1 MPLGAE
7 ARVAVQV
14 ACTRDHTL
22 CAKASRARAY
32 TRVGEGGSAAMAV
45 KQSSR
50 NKTTGPVHFVL
61 TIVPGHFG
69 TKLARNKQKS
79 EVQVKTSQGEMA
91 PKGRGTRLDARPPT
105 HA

>member
-69 TKLARNKQKS
+69 TKLARDKQRARFKS
-79 EVQVKTSQGEMA
+79 RRAKA
-91 PKGRGTRLDARPPT
+91 RWRPKGRGTRLEARLLT

>member
-1 MPLGAE
+1 MPLGAG

-14 ACTRDHTL
+14 ACTRDHTS
-22 CAKASRARAY
+22 CAEASRARAY

-69 TKLARNKQKS
+69 TKLTKDKQES
-79 EVQVKTSQGEMA
+79 EVRVKASQGEMA
-91 PKGRGTRLDARPPT
+91 LRGRGTRLDAKLPT